1 MKRDTVLLTTSALL
15 LSLIILGA
23 YVKIPMPW
31 GVPLTLQPLAL
42 MLIGLTLP
50 VRHALL
56 TVGSYL
62 LAGFVGLPVFAG
74 GAGGAAYFAGPT
86 GGFLIGFLL
95 MPLATKI
102 VTGGNSNE
110 CGPLRL
116 VLACLFGLVPL
127 FACGATWFAYQNG
140 LTFSKTLSVVILPF
154 IPGDLVKA
162 GVATA
167 LYLKVKERVPVFAMQ
182 PEHSLASSK

>member
-50 VRHALL
+50 VRYAFL

-86 GGFLIGFLL
+86 GGFLLGFLL

-102 VTGGNSNE
+102 IIGGNRGNCSAI
-110 CGPLRL
+110 RL
-116 VLACLFGLVPL
+116 FLACLFGLVPL
-127 FACGATWFAYQNG
+127 FACGVYWFAYQNG
-140 LTFSKTLSVVILPF
+140 LTYSKTISVVLLPF
-154 IPGDLVKA
+154 IPGDLIKA
-162 GVATA
+162 AVATA
-167 LYLKVKERVPVFAMQ
+167 LYLKVKERVPAFAMQ
-182 PEHSLASSK
+182 PERSLVSSK

>member
-31 GVPLTLQPLAL
+31 GVPLTLQTLAL

-50 VRHALL
+50 VRYALL
-56 TVGSYL
+56 TICTYL
-62 LAGFVGLPVFAG
+62 FAGFIGLPVFAG

-86 GGFLIGFLL
+86 GGFLIGFLM

-102 VTGGNSNE
+102 VTGGDSTK
-110 CGPLRL
+110 CGPIRL
-116 VLACLFGLVPL
+116 AIACLFGLIPL
-127 FACGATWFAYQNG
+127 FGCGAYWFSLIQGTAFG
-140 LTFSKTLSVVILPF
+140 KTMTLVVLPF
-154 IPGDLVKA
+154 IPGSLVKA
-162 GVATA
+162 AVATA
-167 LYLKVKERVPVFAMQ
+167 LYLKVKERVPAFAKP
-182 PEHSLASSK
+182 PEHSPA